1 MVLAKR
7 YWSDGF
13 ERFAKKTSERVG
25 PKNYFHPLGD
35 GRYAAAP
42 PARGEADQATPKVKR
57 AGECRGLRTP
67 LGAARQPVRG
77 SRL

>member
-7 YWSDGF
+7 YWSDGL
-13 ERFAKKTSERVG
+13 ERFAKKMSERVG

-42 PARGEADQATPKVKR
+42 PVPEGKQIKR
-57 AGECRGLRTP
+57 LR
-67 LGAARQPVRG
+67 R
-77 SRL
+77 